1 MKKIVACMLALA
13 MLALNAFSALAE
25 EMDAQLRA
33 VTALAKQRCGV
44 SDRYTS
50 FSGDS
55 YVNGNGT
62 YWYLQWS
69 DGAGSVSIT
78 CDENGYPFNY
88 YLDENSASSYDPY
101 YAPHVPQY
109 DLDKCRAA
117 AETFLQAALRE
128 NESFRLEAGDKQ
140 LTVHDSGWVYL
151 TGDILYY
158 GLDTDTTFT
167 IQIVPETMQ
176 VISFSRDDQWY
187 TVANRDDAGAEVI
200 DAQSA
205 EDTLKGTI
213 RMELE
218 YVLDGENSA
227 VLRYVPKADGEY
239 TLRAVTG
246 EMFDWSAAR
255 ENIGM
260 RYAMDADAGVAEMA
274 AGGLTEAEIA
284 GSEKLKGAMEKDA
297 LDAAVR
303 AMTELGVTD
312 EYTLRSVRYRAQDD
326 RVTAYLQ
333 YAADAEDEAGYRT
346 LMGMTEEDAKTAVG
360 EMETTTVYR
369 NVTLDAHTGA
379 LIACATWGNELPGAY
394 SYVLAE
400 IADLEAAKETAAEFL
415 RKYAPDYAANL
426 RAERADSLSGE
437 AAYNPGVQVRLV
449 RVENGVPFRQDG
461 AVITVN
467 VKTGF
472 IDSYLLNWT
481 EDEIAFEP
489 TDGLIG
495 EGAAYA
501 AYCEAVHAKLCWHM
515 LPVAYV
521 DYEQQYDLAL
531 CYDLASEPEATA
543 VGAKDG
549 AIIAQE
555 EADALYEYGD
565 AVNEAAKALA
575 EYGVGFPG
583 GSFEADRLVTWREAA
598 ALLVE
603 LDGTH
608 VWNEDDETI
617 LRCARNDRI
626 TLDAAA
632 LDSNVARGELIRA
645 LLTMS
650 GYDRA
655 AQVAGAFSSSF
666 TDAETFGDDFGFYA
680 LAEAMDL
687 AQADE
692 NGALSAQ
699 KPITRGE
706 AAEMIWQFV
715 NR

>member
-1 MKKIVACMLALA
+1 MKKIVACMLSLA
-13 MLALNAFSALAE
+13 MLVAGAFSALAE
-25 EMDAQLRA
+25 EMDARLRA

-55 YVNGNGT
+55 AVNGSRT
-62 YWYLQWS
+62 YWYLNWS
-69 DGAGSVSIT
+69 DDAGSVSIT

-109 DLDKCRAA
+109 DLDECRAA
-117 AETFLQAALRE
+117 AESFLQNALRE
-128 NESFRLEAGDKQ
+128 NEGFRLETGDKQ
-140 LTVHDSGWVYL
+140 LTVHDSGRVYL
-151 TGDILYY
+151 SGTLTYY
-158 GLDTDTTFT
+158 GLDTDTTFSV
-167 IQIVPETMQ
+167 QVAPETMQ
-176 VISFSRDDQWY
+176 VVSFWRNDQWY
-187 TVANRDDAGAEVI
+187 AIAGTDDAGAELI

-213 RMELE
+213 HMELE
-218 YVLDGENSA
+218 YVLDGENTA

-246 EMFDWSAAR
+246 EMFDWSAAS
-255 ENIGM
+255 EDIGI
-260 RYAMDADAGVAEMA
+260 RYAESADMGVAEMA
-274 AGGLTEAEIA
+274 AGNLTEAEIA
-284 GSEKLKGAMEKDA
+284 GSEKLQGAMEKEA

-333 YAADAEDEAGYRT
+333 YAADAEDEAGYRA
-346 LMGMTEEDAKTAVG
+346 LLGMTEADAKTAAS

-379 LIACATWGNELPGAY
+379 LIACSTWGNELPGTY
-394 SYVLAE
+394 SYTLAE
-400 IADLEAAKETAAEFL
+400 SAGLDAAKETAAEFL
-415 RKYAPDYAANL
+415 AKYAPDYAANL
-426 RAERADSLSGE
+426 RAERADSLSGDST
-437 AAYNPGVQVRLV
+437 YNPDVQVQLV

-461 AVITVN
+461 ATMTINMT
-467 VKTGF
+467 TGF
-472 IDSYLLNWT
+472 IDSYSLNWT
-481 EDEIAFEP
+481 EDEIDFEP

-495 EGAAYA
+495 EAAAYA
-501 AYCEAVHAKLCWHM
+501 AYCDAVHAKLSWRL

-521 DYEQQYDLAL
+521 DYEQQYDMAL
-531 CYDLASEPEATA
+531 CYDLASEPEVTA

-549 AIIAQE
+549 AIVTE
-555 EADALYEYGD
+555 EESGALYEYGD
-565 AVNEAAKALA
+565 AANDAAKALA

-583 GSFEADRLVTWREAA
+583 GSFDADAPITWREAA
-598 ALLVE
+598 ALVIE

-608 VWNEDDETI
+608 VWNEDDATI
-617 LRCARNDRI
+617 LQCARNDRI
-626 TLDAAA
+626 SLDAAQ
-632 LDSNVARGELIRA
+632 LDENVVRGELIRT

-655 AQVAGAFSSSF
+655 ARVVGAFSSSF

-687 AQADE
+687 ARADE
-692 NGALSAQ
+692 NGALRADA
-699 KPITRGE
+699 PLTRGE
-706 AAEMIWQFV
+706 AAEMIWRFV

>member
-1 MKKIVACMLALA
+1 MKKIVACMLAFA
-13 MLALNAFSALAE
+13 MLVLGAFSALAE
-25 EMDAQLRA
+25 EMDARLRA

-55 YVNGNGT
+55 AVNGSRT
-62 YWYLQWS
+62 YWYLNWS
-69 DGAGSVSIT
+69 DEAGSVSIT

-88 YLDENSASSYDPY
+88 YLTENDANLYDPY

-109 DLDKCRAA
+109 DLDACSAA
-117 AETFLQAALRE
+117 AEKFLQSALRE
-128 NESFRLEAGDKQ
+128 NEGFRLETGDKQ
-140 LTVHDSGWVYL
+140 LTVHDSGRVYL
-151 TGDILYY
+151 SGTVTYY
-158 GLDTDTTFT
+158 GLDTDTSFN
-167 IQIVPETMQ
+167 IQVASETMQ
-176 VISFSRDDQWY
+176 VVSFWRDDQWY
-187 TVANRDDAGAEVI
+187 TIAQTDDAGAELV

-213 RMELE
+213 HMELE
-218 YVLDGENSA
+218 YVLDTENSA

-255 ENIGM
+255 EGGEVF
-260 RYAMDADAGVAEMA
+260 YAMSADAGVAEKA

-312 EYTLRSVRYRAQDD
+312 EYTLRSVRYSVQDD
-326 RVTAYLQ
+326 RVTAQLQ
-333 YAADAEDEAGYRT
+333 YAADAQDEAGYRA
-346 LMGMTEEDAKTAVG
+346 LLGMTEEDAKTAAG

-369 NVTLDAHTGA
+369 SVTLDAHTGA
-379 LIACATWGNELPGAY
+379 LIACSSWGNELPGTY
-394 SYVLAE
+394 SYVLVQSTELDEAKK
-400 IADLEAAKETAAEFL
+400 IAADFL
-415 RKYAPDYAANL
+415 AKYAPDYAGRL
-426 RAERADSLSGE
+426 RAERADSLSGDS
-437 AAYNPGVQVRLV
+437 AYNPDVQVQLV

-461 AVITVN
+461 ATMKIN
-467 VKTGF
+467 MKTGY
-472 IDSYLLNWT
+472 IDSYSLNWT
-481 EDEIAFEP
+481 SEEIAFEP

-495 EGAAYA
+495 EAAAYA
-501 AYCEAVHAKLCWHM
+501 AYCGAVHVKLSWRM

-521 DYEQQYDLAL
+521 DYEQQYDMAL
-531 CYDLASEPEATA
+531 CYDLASEPETTA
-543 VGAKDG
+543 VGAKNG
-549 AIIAQE
+549 EIVAAE
-555 EADALYEYGD
+555 KSGALYEYAD
-565 AVNEAAKALA
+565 AAPGAAAALA

-583 GSFEADRLVTWREAA
+583 GSFNADVPIVWREAA

-608 VWNEDDETI
+608 VWNEDDAT
-617 LRCARNDRI
+617 LLQCARNDRI
-626 TLDAAA
+626 PLDAAA
-632 LDSNVARGELIRA
+632 LDSSVTRGGLIRA

-655 AQVAGAFSSSF
+655 ARVAGAFSSSF

-680 LAEAMDL
+680 LAEAMNM
-687 AQADE
+687 AQTDE
-692 NGALSAQ
+692 NGALCADEAV
-699 KPITRGE
+699 TRGE
-706 AAEMIWQFV
+706 AAEMIWRFV